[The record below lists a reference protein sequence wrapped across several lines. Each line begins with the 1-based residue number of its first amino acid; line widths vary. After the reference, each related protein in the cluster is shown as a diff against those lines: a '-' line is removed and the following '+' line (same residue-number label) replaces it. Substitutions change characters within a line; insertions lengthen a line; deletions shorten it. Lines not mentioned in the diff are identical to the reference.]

1 MRKKI
6 QRNLFFFLL
15 FLWCCSH
22 ACGQSTLPYFTF
34 NQPDTKE
41 FLYLESATMI
51 LVDSTGSLSKD
62 EVLLPE
68 NQHRFIP
75 FDNWLLKLE
84 NRCPGWRNL
93 DCPVYWIVTNFQNGL
108 DYPKDFFYALGYLYS
123 DAQRSWVQRESGDEE
138 IYQAGFHV
146 PLSQLQAEIQD
157 ASRIHN
163 RLRAYFHFELEG
175 QERVLVLSR
184 LQHASSDWLH
194 LSPRIGTNKSM
205 SAEVKRYY
213 PEQWR
218 SIFIQGGLSIIILFY
233 LFSFVLNRRLE
244 FLYFIGY
251 NLCMMITFLYLG
263 DLHSFFFPEH
273 PKVIFIIFN
282 LAVALIPFTYAGFLY
297 LFLNV
302 PEHLPR
308 LRRYFTLMMGLS
320 LAVGAGI
327 MVHTWLSNEW
337 FKVLLFVDKFL
348 IFSLFPLI
356 VFIVE
361 AIRNW
366 REEFRYFLLASGFL
380 LVGGLCYT
388 ILNAFGNSELGDVI
402 IQFAVFG
409 EMLAF
414 AAGLGYKGRQRDYE
428 RARLESIDQVKTRLY
443 TNITHEFRTPLTV
456 ILGMLDNIKGYE
468 NVRGIIRRNGLSL
481 LRMVNQLLDL
491 SKIDAGS
498 TKLELVHGDV
508 VAYLKYL
515 TESFDSMAATKKI
528 QIQFR
533 AKPQDIKM
541 AFDEV
546 KLQHVIYNL
555 LSNAINFT
563 PAGGV
568 IQVIVAAESL
578 RGQPYLNFSV
588 QDNGTGIAAE
598 ELPHIFD
605 RYFQSDRKQDHKGQG
620 TGIGLALTK
629 ELIGLMKGEITVD
642 SKLGEGTIFKVKIPV
657 QFNQSLQLSDAV
669 ADRMPEAILVPLPPI
684 QEQFA
689 ESRAGEDLVR
699 LLIIEDNTDV
709 CLYIESLLSDHYTIQ
724 TANNGQ
730 LGIEKALETI
740 PDIIISDV
748 MMPEKDGFEV
758 CQTLKSD
765 VRTSHIPII
774 LLTAKA
780 EQSSKLSGL
789 QYGAD
794 AYLLKPFDKAELLIR
809 LQKLVEIRRVL
820 HDKYRGN
827 GALAAPENIEPS
839 LEDTFL
845 SSLRHATTLHMSKP
859 EMTLALIA
867 RDMNMSSVQL
877 YRKLKAIAN
886 ITPSLFV
893 RAVRLKRAAQLLQ
906 STDLNVS
913 EIAYEVGFNDP
924 AYFSRAFKEEF
935 GQSPSEFKSN

>member
-1 MRKKI
+1 
-6 QRNLFFFLL
+6 
-15 FLWCCSH
+15 
-22 ACGQSTLPYFTF
+22 
-34 NQPDTKE
+34 
-41 FLYLESATMI
+41 
-51 LVDSTGSLSKD
+51 
-62 EVLLPE
+62 
-68 NQHRFIP
+68 
-75 FDNWLLKLE
+75 
-84 NRCPGWRNL
+84 
-93 DCPVYWIVTNFQNGL
+93 
-108 DYPKDFFYALGYLYS
+108 
-123 DAQRSWVQRESGDEE
+123 
-138 IYQAGFHV
+138 
-146 PLSQLQAEIQD
+146 
-157 ASRIHN
+157 
-163 RLRAYFHFELEG
+163 
-175 QERVLVLSR
+175 
-184 LQHASSDWLH
+184 
-194 LSPRIGTNKSM
+194 
-205 SAEVKRYY
+205 
-213 PEQWR
+213 
-218 SIFIQGGLSIIILFY
+218 
-233 LFSFVLNRRLE
+233 
-244 FLYFIGY
+244 
-251 NLCMMITFLYLG
+251 
-263 DLHSFFFPEH
+263 
-273 PKVIFIIFN
+273 
-282 LAVALIPFTYAGFLY
+282 
-297 LFLNV
+297 
-302 PEHLPR
+302 
-308 LRRYFTLMMGLS
+308 
-320 LAVGAGI
+320 
-327 MVHTWLSNEW
+327 
-337 FKVLLFVDKFL
+337 
-348 IFSLFPLI
+348 
-356 VFIVE
+356 
-361 AIRNW
+361 
-366 REEFRYFLLASGFL
+366 EEFRYFLLASGFL
-380 LVGGLCYT
+380 LAGGLCYT
-388 ILNAFGNSELGDVI
+388 LLNAFGNSELGDVI

-498 TKLELVHGDV
+498 AKLELVHGDV

-533 AKPQDIKM
+533 AKPQEIKM

-555 LSNAINFT
+555 LSNAIKFT
-563 PAGGV
+563 PPGGV
-568 IQVIVAAESL
+568 IQVVVVTESL
-578 RGQPYLNFSV
+578 RGQPCLNFSV

-598 ELPHIFD
+598 ELPYIFD
-605 RYFQSDRKQDHKGQG
+605 RYFQSDRKQDRKGQG

-629 ELIGLMKGEITVD
+629 ELIGLMKGEIAVE
-642 SKLGEGTIFKVKIPV
+642 SKLGEGTTFKVKIPV
-657 QFNQSLQLSDAV
+657 QLNQSVQLSDAV
-669 ADRMPEAILVPLPPI
+669 ADSMPEAILVPLPPS

-689 ESRAGEDLVR
+689 ESRAGKDLVR
-699 LLIIEDNTDV
+699 LLIIEDNMDV

-724 TANNGQ
+724 TASNGQ

-748 MMPEKDGFEV
+748 MMPEKNGFEV
-758 CQTLKSD
+758 CQRLKSD

-827 GALAAPENIEPS
+827 GVLAAPENIELS

-867 RDMNMSSVQL
+867 KDMNMSSMQL

-913 EIAYEVGFNDP
+913 EVAYEVGFNDP
-924 AYFSRAFKEEF
+924 AYFSRAFKDEF
-935 GQSPSEFKSN
+935 GQSPSDFKSG